1 MNKISLIRNKKM
13 DNKNSQSTH
22 IIDSDQL
29 FNFVI
34 LVVALLC
41 LLFVASKLG
50 LGSKSQK
57 LTTSDSVQIE
67 KTNVDFSKVP
77 EKFPTDIPI
86 EAGAKITQNFNATTP
101 TGQFQATRVFE
112 TKKSLP
118 DNLVLY
124 STFLK
129 KNNWTIKSTIDND
142 NFKMVIAGMEKK
154 SITVSI
160 DENKTTKVKTVNI
173 SYTEN
178 R

>member
-1 MNKISLIRNKKM
+1 M

-29 FNFVI
+29 FNFLV

-50 LGSKSQK
+50 LGVRSNK
-57 LTTSDSVQIE
+57 LTNFAPAQVE
-67 KTNVDFSKVP
+67 KTNIDFSKTP
-77 EKFPTDIPI
+77 EKFPKDVPI

-112 TKKSLP
+112 TKKSLA
-118 DNLVLY
+118 DNLTLY
-124 STFLK
+124 SNFLK
-129 KNNWTIKSTIDND
+129 KNNWTIKSTIDNS
-142 NFKMVIAGMEKK
+142 NYKMVIASLDKK
-154 SITVSI
+154 NLTIAI
-160 DENKTTKVKTVNI
+160 DENKTTKIKTVNI
-173 SYTEN
+173 SYVEN